1 MRAGRSM
8 DIAIINS
15 RQDPAGITI
24 RRHLLALLHTSGE
37 TVAEHGG
44 RRYTFLETEGRLI
57 HETGLDRRVDADLVI
72 FISRHTSM
80 HPFPALTVHATGN
93 YRDAALGGEP
103 GTLPPAAPEW
113 MHAILGKLA
122 RFAPA
127 GFRVS
132 YEVTHHGPTDLQVPS
147 LFVEIG
153 STAEEWADDAAGL
166 AVARSILDAQ
176 PAAGL
181 NLIGFGGNHY
191 AARQT
196 AISLGTPAA
205 FGHIAHTREV
215 EHLDAGMV
223 ERMRAMTGA
232 EAAYIDRKAL
242 AAPVLRR
249 IERLLADAGI
259 PRLSESELYAVAE
272 IGWENYRAFLELAG
286 VVAPGA
292 RLHLNRITGAGTPVA
307 VRLDPGRVDEA
318 LRIDRDAFFRGA
330 GALPVIHLTSERG
343 DLLPV
348 FLTYEA
354 HRSGEIH
361 DLITLCVKII
371 ISDEQTA
378 ADGDCLIIRKIRFDP
393 DKARSLGVPKGPLF
407 GRLAAGFEIEVQGAI
422 ITPAMVSTCSEKKIH
437 VPGLERYT

>member
-1 MRAGRSM
+1 M

-15 RQDPAGITI
+15 RQDPAGVTI
-24 RRHLLALLHTSGE
+24 RRQLLTLLGTSGNA
-37 TVAEHGG
+37 VAEHEG

-57 HETGLDRRVDADLVI
+57 YETGLDLRVDADLVI
-72 FISRHTSM
+72 FISRHASM

-93 YRDAALGGEP
+93 YRDAALGGEA
-103 GTLPPAAPEW
+103 GTLSPAAPVW
-113 MHAILGKLA
+113 MHALLANLA

-127 GFRVS
+127 GYRVS
-132 YEVTHHGPTDLQVPS
+132 YEVTHHGPTDLHLPS

-166 AVARSILDAQ
+166 AVARSILEAQ
-176 PAAGL
+176 PAASL
-181 NLIGFGGNHY
+181 TLIGFGGNHY

-196 AISLGTPAA
+196 AISLATPAA

-223 ERMRAMTGA
+223 ERMRVMTGA

-249 IERLLADAGI
+249 IERLLAEAGI
-259 PRLSESELYAVAE
+259 PRLSESELHAMAE
-272 IGWENYRAFLELAG
+272 IGWENYRAFLALAG
-286 VVAPGA
+286 EVAPGA
-292 RLHLNRITGAGTPVA
+292 RLHLNRITGAGTPA
-307 VRLDPGRVDEA
+307 ALRLDPALLDEA
-318 LRIDRDAFFRGA
+318 LRTDRDAVFRGA
-330 GALPVIHLTSERG
+330 GALAVIHLTSERG

-348 FLTYEA
+348 FLTYEE

-361 DLITLCVKII
+361 DLIRLCVKII
-371 ISDEQTA
+371 ISDGQAA

-393 DKARSLGVPKGPLF
+393 EKARSLGVSKGPLF
-407 GRLAAGFEIEVQGAI
+407 GRLAAGFEIEVHGEI
-422 ITPAMVSTCSEKKIH
+422 ITPTMVSTCSEKKIH